1 MFLDLVWLISW
12 FGVTGCLVRAI
23 FGISHPSD
31 FWKLWNYLRFIRAIS
46 KFSKMHS
53 SNLSQIVLPNMQL
66 LVQIKHVLFTCNWFI
81 VLRKWAHTCMLLQK
95 SCFENISKFQQILT
109 TAMESISRKGS
120 FLQLL
125 NVLWKRT
132 LPQLF
137 FYIATLISSKLW
149 KCPVHGNSFSIYC
162 SGEIFL
168 FLWLYLMKG
177 AVVQHSYIM

>member
-1 MFLDLVWLISW
+1 MLCSYTFWFAWLMPHIGDSW
-12 FGVTGCLVRAI
+12 NAAI
-23 FGISHPSD
+23 YEITAEIYHAP
-31 FWKLWNYLRFIRAIS
+31 
-46 KFSKMHS
+46 
-53 SNLSQIVLPNMQL
+53 
-66 LVQIKHVLFTCNWFI
+66 FTCNWLV
-81 VLRKWAHTCMLLQK
+81 VLRKWAHRCMLLQK
-95 SCFENISKFQQILT
+95 RCFENISKFQQILA

-120 FLQLL
+120 FLKLV

-168 FLWLYLMKG
+168 FLWLFLMKG

>member
-1 MFLDLVWLISW
+1 M
-12 FGVTGCLVRAI
+12 TAI
-23 FGISHPSD
+23 NEIT
-31 FWKLWNYLRFIRAIS
+31 A
-46 KFSKMHS
+46 KMD
-53 SNLSQIVLPNMQL
+53 
-66 LVQIKHVLFTCNWFI
+66 HVLFTCNWFI

-137 FYIATLISSKLW
+137 FYIATLIGSKLQ
-149 KCPVHGNSFSIYC
+149 KFPVHRNSFSIYW
-162 SGEIFL
+162 SGEIFPL
-168 FLWLYLMKG
+168 LNDLMVRKFMQMREEECSC
-177 AVVQHSYIM
+177 AASLHHIKKCSVRFVQEVVQYVWKID

>member
-1 MFLDLVWLISW
+1 MFSCYFLSL
-12 FGVTGCLVRAI
+12 
-23 FGISHPSD
+23 SD
-31 FWKLWNYLRFIRAIS
+31 FHVWCLTLGIHEMSAINEITA
-46 KFSKMHS
+46 KIDH
-53 SNLSQIVLPNMQL
+53 IP
-66 LVQIKHVLFTCNWFI
+66 FTCNWFI
-81 VLRKWAHTCMLLQK
+81 VLRKWAHRCMLLQK
-95 SCFENISKFQQILT
+95 RYFENITKFQQILA

-120 FLQLL
+120 FLKLV

-168 FLWLYLMKG
+168 FLWLFLMKG